1 MYYNYSITIPLTTK
15 NISFQSLYL
24 IESKPYFL
32 VEVSRMTF
40 VEDSNR
46 WPNFRYLTSP
56 LAFGVYIWQLN
67 YVEMIGAFEIMPAS
81 QIFLDLLN
89 FFVPV

>member
-1 MYYNYSITIPLTTK
+1 MVSAKDLATYQVLGETSRDSNLCHMYYNYSITIPLTTK

-46 WPNFRYLTSP
+46 
-56 LAFGVYIWQLN
+56 
-67 YVEMIGAFEIMPAS
+67 
-81 QIFLDLLN
+81 
-89 FFVPV
+89 

>member
-1 MYYNYSITIPLTTK
+1 MVSAKDLAAYQVLGETSRDSNPCHMYYNYSITDPLTTK

-46 WPNFRYLTSP
+46 
-56 LAFGVYIWQLN
+56 
-67 YVEMIGAFEIMPAS
+67 
-81 QIFLDLLN
+81 
-89 FFVPV
+89 